1 MLKSERINFLAK
13 KVAPNPLEA
22 TYWIDLT
29 EDPQGTVWKWYDPED
44 NIWKVLLLGNQEGT
58 LDAYTKAESD
68 RIFATNQSVEDL
80 VDIINSKQDQLV
92 SEVNIKTI
100 NGTSILGS
108 GDISIDRGLNQNQ
121 VQDLIDESTKD
132 FITVDETHEY
142 VQEEIAKLKLVVLDK
157 TKLPESIYNLIFNEE
172 VDYSAIEE
180 DLLTTE
186 NQLLYIDPDN
196 GMYRLSYNQVTNQID
211 YVYTTIVQGKVIEQS
226 NSLDDEGLHQNYTIS
241 KDIVLYT
248 DNQHDGITIQCEKN
262 GINREVTL
270 FSRGDGESYLSDDG
284 QYKVIGAINLYT
296 SMDRLPDKL
305 GVLLD
310 NTAIT
315 LDNFNNAKTYLTEL
329 GEPVYL
335 LLTDKYN
342 PTEKEY
348 STIEGNQL
356 HTFYYDNEEDCIYIV
371 EYINPLH
378 QIYSNDNPL
387 GNVVEITKISN
398 TAQAISRRIN
408 RGIYSDS
415 QGFNIQVED
424 NTTDSS
430 TDPNGTTVRRHLNVI
445 TEGNG
450 KDVLFNDG
458 EYRNLQDSI
467 DFSNYLAKDNTES
480 YTPTGPYN
488 PATKK
493 YVDDA
498 ILDLIDSAPSDLDT
512 LRELANAINNDP
524 NFSTTIFNLINELN
538 SKVDDLENQSGST
551 GDSIQQIIEDITNIE
566 GDIVDINNSITNI
579 ENQLGGDGGGTSIT
593 ETITNIQ
600 NNITNIEGD
609 VTDIKQDITEINN
622 ELNSKFELP
631 DGGTTGQVLKKQ
643 EDGSV
648 AWADDEVGES
658 GGTNVQWQ
666 SDLTA
671 GEVIGT
677 LTINGNANVLYAP
690 ESNTDPV
697 TPSTPGLMTPEDKEK
712 LDGIAEGADDVKFA
726 QVLTG
731 GTKIGTI
738 TINGTATDIYAPA
751 GSSGEEGSTVSY
763 TPIVTS
769 GVQLGTIVIDGVSKV
784 IYAPE
789 DAGSDVTWSATQTSG
804 TKIGT
809 LNVDGTDYVLYAPTP
824 TTYNN
829 ATTTQ
834 SGLMSSTD
842 KSKLD
847 GIRAGADSVEWS
859 GALSTGTNIGTLKIN
874 DSSYNLYAPTAGES
888 VAYDQATATILGLV
902 KIGYPESGK
911 NYPVELNSSGQMFV
925 NVPWTDTNTT
935 YSLATT
941 TTDGLMSSEDKTK
954 LDSIS
959 SDYNLPVATTTT
971 LGGVKS
977 TDSPYQATST
987 KKVRH
992 YYNDG
997 DISFHLVGSL
1007 YCSNLTGTSSGD
1019 YFDPV
1024 YGTPAVDKVY
1034 NTPFP
1039 IDDTITDLFPD
1050 NLTYTTCSVAIE
1062 IPGLADEELYENTY
1076 LKVLCNLKS
1085 AAYNQTSNNR
1095 AKDYLV
1101 FADSNSYY
1109 VADFELLSNGIGVTT
1124 FSLKGYIT
1132 PTCINYL
1139 NTHTNVKA
1147 YYVCLCSYK
1156 QVIEDSQYTYSD
1168 AYSNVDFYRRP
1179 SIGNSKITSNTKVTG
1194 YTGIQG
1200 FYDTLQQIDS
1210 TADDCPNLEYVYY
1223 EINNSEAD
1231 TPEVNSYYVTVED
1244 SGKMRVDTPS
1254 AFEYI
1259 TLKQGDEGFTVE
1271 IEDGS
1276 GITEA
1281 YVKVYIPSKYTQKYN
1296 HIKIEDLVVKYSLE
1310 CYDKYHSGMI
1320 VASYKHPIQYGSTW
1334 GEEELIPVY
1343 FAPQGT
1349 LSQPRTIFVNCYKTV
1364 TQATDGGYSA
1374 MMQFSTPQESSYS
1387 LRVITVAQVYMN
1399 LICYN

>member
-315 LDNFNNAKTYLTEL
+315 LDNFNDAKTYLTEL

-398 TAQAISRRIN
+398 TAQVISRRIN

-467 DFSNYLAKDNTES
+467 DFSNYLAKDNTEP

-769 GVQLGTIVIDGVSKV
+769 G
-784 IYAPE
+784 
-789 DAGSDVTWSATQTSG
+789 

-809 LNVDGTDYVLYAPTP
+809 LTIDGAGYDLFAPEVNIEDATQD
-824 TTYNN
+824 N
-829 ATTTQ
+829 A
-834 SGLMSSTD
+834 GLMTPED
-842 KSKLD
+842 KEKLD
-847 GIRAGADSVEWS
+847 GIAAGADNVEWS
-859 GALSTGTNIGTLKIN
+859 SSLSTGTAIGTLKIN
-874 DSSYNLYAPTAGES
+874 DTSYTIYAPTATTSTPYELPIATSTVLGGVKS
-888 VAYDQATATILGLV
+888 VTTGTTANRD
-902 KIGYPESGK
+902 Y
-911 NYPVELNSSGQMFV
+911 NVEVNADGTMKV
-925 NVPWTDTNTT
+925 NVPWVEYNPGESYEVQVPTYKQFILSPQDTEGRVRSATVEGTPKLLFFSVMPIHDYISDEYGDGQGDTT
-935 YSLATT
+935 YVFALNSDYDRWILSVPNQGIKEYGIDGFLRTDYEYNHSGNSVTFSVVDGKTPINDNTVGGVIDLCYVICEIPKSVEAVIQEYTENPYTLPAATSNT
-941 TTDGLMSSEDKTK
+941 LGGIKVGSGLSISGDGTLSSTATG
-954 LDSIS
+954 S
-959 SDYNLPVATTTT
+959 SDYELPAATSTT
-971 LGGVKS
+971 LGGVKIGEGINV
-977 TDSPYQATST
+977 TS
-987 KKVRH
+987 
-992 YYNDG
+992 DG
-997 DISFHLVGSL
+997 TISVTNSGSGSEYVL
-1007 YCSNLTGTSSGD
+1007 PIASNTVLGGVKIGNGID
-1019 YFDPV
+1019 
-1024 YGTPAVDKVY
+1024 
-1034 NTPFP
+1034 
-1039 IDDTITDLFPD
+1039 IDDTGTISVGTPLSTQYVSSKC
-1050 NLTYTTCSVAIE
+1050 NIISQGRNTT
-1062 IPGLADEELYENTY
+1062 NTY
-1076 LKVLCNLKS
+1076 SYEAELSTPFKS
-1085 AAYNQTSNNR
+1085 YS
-1095 AKDYLV
+1095 
-1101 FADSNSYY
+1101 
-1109 VADFELLSNGIGVTT
+1109 VTV
-1124 FSLKGYIT
+1124 G
-1132 PTCINYL
+1132 
-1139 NTHTNVKA
+1139 
-1147 YYVCLCSYK
+1147 
-1156 QVIEDSQYTYSD
+1156 
-1168 AYSNVDFYRRP
+1168 
-1179 SIGNSKITSNTKVTG
+1179 G
-1194 YTGIQG
+1194 YTGKIRSAYLSLNLNTTVGNISMDLDITQPVIYSQSSDFSRHFNQFIWG
-1200 FYDTLQQIDS
+1200 GNPTGEPGLFSTFVLLNKSNMYIDL
-1210 TADDCPNLEYVYY
+1210 T
-1223 EINNSEAD
+1223 INDVTYNNKTYKINSI
-1231 TPEVNSYYVTVED
+1231 T
-1244 SGKMRVDTPS
+1244 S
-1254 AFEYI
+1254 A
-1259 TLKQGDEGFTVE
+1259 
-1271 IEDGS
+1271 
-1276 GITEA
+1276 
-1281 YVKVYIPSKYTQKYN
+1281 N
-1296 HIKIEDLVVKYSLE
+1296 
-1310 CYDKYHSGMI
+1310 
-1320 VASYKHPIQYGSTW
+1320 
-1334 GEEELIPVY
+1334 VY
-1343 FAPQGT
+1343 F
-1349 LSQPRTIFVNCYKTV
+1349 SVERYKV
-1364 TQATDGGYSA
+1364 
-1374 MMQFSTPQESSYS
+1374 
-1387 LRVITVAQVYMN
+1387 
-1399 LICYN
+1399 

>member
-1 MLKSERINFLAK
+1 MLKSEKINFLAK
-13 KVAPNPLEA
+13 KIAPNPLEA

-29 EDPQGTVWKWYDPED
+29 EGPQGTVWKWYDPED

-100 NGTSILGS
+100 NGISILGS

-157 TKLPESIYNLIFNEE
+157 TRLPESIYNLIFNEE

-211 YVYTTIVQGKVIEQS
+211 YVYTTIIQGKVVEQS

-241 KDIVLYT
+241 KDIILYT

-270 FSRGDGESYLSDDG
+270 FTRGDGESYLSDDG
-284 QYKVIGAINLYT
+284 EYKVIGAINLYT

-398 TAQAISRRIN
+398 TAQVISRRIN

-430 TDPNGTTVRRHLNVI
+430 TNPNGTTVRRHLNVI

-467 DFSNYLAKDNTES
+467 DFSNYLAKDNTEP

-609 VTDIKQDITEINN
+609 VTDIKQDIIEINN
-622 ELNSKFELP
+622 ELDSKFELP
-631 DGGTTGQVLKKQ
+631 DGGTVGQVLKKQ

-648 AWADDEVGES
+648 AWADDEVGEDT
-658 GGTNVQWQ
+658 GGTNVQW
-666 SDLTA
+666 SSNLVS

-677 LTINGNANVLYAP
+677 LTIDGSPNTLYAP
-690 ESNTDPV
+690 PSNTDEA
-697 TPSTPGLMTPEDKEK
+697 TPSTPGLMSPEDKEK
-712 LDGIAEGADDVKFA
+712 LDSVAEGADDVQFTSS
-726 QVLTG
+726 LSS
-731 GTKIGTI
+731 GTKVGTI
-738 TINGTATDIYAPA
+738 TINGVNTDIYAPA

-763 TPIVTS
+763 TPV
-769 GVQLGTIVIDGVSKV
+769 V
-784 IYAPE
+784 
-789 DAGSDVTWSATQTSG
+789 TSG

-809 LNVDGTDYVLYAPTP
+809 LTIDGAGYDLFAPEINIEDATQD
-824 TTYNN
+824 N
-829 ATTTQ
+829 A
-834 SGLMSSTD
+834 GLMTPED
-842 KSKLD
+842 KEKLD
-847 GIRAGADSVEWS
+847 GIAENADDVQFVASLIS
-859 GALSTGTNIGTLKIN
+859 GTKIGTITINGQSTDIYSPKIEESGSTVTYTPKVTEGTELGIITIDGSQN
-874 DSSYNLYAPTAGES
+874 TIYSPVLDPVKLTPISKTLSIKDFEVTGES
-888 VAYDQATATILGLV
+888 ENNGQYGIQFSILD
-902 KIGYPESGK
+902 I
-911 NYPVELNSSGQMFV
+911 
-925 NVPWTDTNTT
+925 
-935 YSLATT
+935 
-941 TTDGLMSSEDKTK
+941 TK
-954 LDSIS
+954 EWLQQNILQNAQISIS
-959 SDYNLPVATTTT
+959 YTCSELSEGTQFYTQNINLAGWVAE
-971 LGGVKS
+971 
-977 TDSPYQATST
+977 QAQVQSA
-987 KKVRH
+987 
-992 YYNDG
+992 
-997 DISFHLVGSL
+997 
-1007 YCSNLTGTSSGD
+1007 
-1019 YFDPV
+1019 V
-1024 YGTPAVDKVY
+1024 YGTTFARHSTAFNRIHLADYQINFHQYDNELILGIILYIAK
-1034 NTPFP
+1034 
-1039 IDDTITDLFPD
+1039 TDLTKLR
-1050 NLTYTTCSVAIE
+1050 LTEFKGI
-1062 IPGLADEELYENTY
+1062 
-1076 LKVLCNLKS
+1076 VL
-1085 AAYNQTSNNR
+1085 
-1095 AKDYLV
+1095 
-1101 FADSNSYY
+1101 
-1109 VADFELLSNGIGVTT
+1109 
-1124 FSLKGYIT
+1124 
-1132 PTCINYL
+1132 
-1139 NTHTNVKA
+1139 
-1147 YYVCLCSYK
+1147 
-1156 QVIEDSQYTYSD
+1156 
-1168 AYSNVDFYRRP
+1168 
-1179 SIGNSKITSNTKVTG
+1179 
-1194 YTGIQG
+1194 
-1200 FYDTLQQIDS
+1200 
-1210 TADDCPNLEYVYY
+1210 
-1223 EINNSEAD
+1223 
-1231 TPEVNSYYVTVED
+1231 
-1244 SGKMRVDTPS
+1244 
-1254 AFEYI
+1254 
-1259 TLKQGDEGFTVE
+1259 
-1271 IEDGS
+1271 
-1276 GITEA
+1276 
-1281 YVKVYIPSKYTQKYN
+1281 
-1296 HIKIEDLVVKYSLE
+1296 
-1310 CYDKYHSGMI
+1310 
-1320 VASYKHPIQYGSTW
+1320 
-1334 GEEELIPVY
+1334 
-1343 FAPQGT
+1343 
-1349 LSQPRTIFVNCYKTV
+1349 
-1364 TQATDGGYSA
+1364 
-1374 MMQFSTPQESSYS
+1374 SYS
-1387 LRVITVAQVYMN
+1387 YINITN
-1399 LICYN
+1399 

>member
-315 LDNFNNAKTYLTEL
+315 LDNFNDAKTYLTEL

-398 TAQAISRRIN
+398 TAQVISRRIN

-467 DFSNYLAKDNTES
+467 DFSNYLAKDNTEP

-769 GVQLGTIVIDGVSKV
+769 G
-784 IYAPE
+784 
-789 DAGSDVTWSATQTSG
+789 

-809 LNVDGTDYVLYAPTP
+809 LTIDGAGYDLFAPEVNIEDATQD
-824 TTYNN
+824 N
-829 ATTTQ
+829 A
-834 SGLMSSTD
+834 GLMTPED
-842 KSKLD
+842 KEKLD
-847 GIRAGADSVEWS
+847 GIAAGADNVEWS
-859 GALSTGTNIGTLKIN
+859 SSLSTGTAIGTLKIN
-874 DSSYNLYAPTAGES
+874 DTSYTIYAPTATTSTPYELPIATSTVLGGVKS
-888 VAYDQATATILGLV
+888 VTTGTTANRDYNVEVNADGTMKVNVPWTDTNTTYNDATTSSRGLMTSAMVTKLNGIANNANNYSLPTATSTTLGGV
-902 KIGYPESGK
+902 KIGYTESGK
-911 NYPVELNSSGQMFV
+911 NYPVELNSNGQMFV

-935 YSLATT
+935 YSAGIGLTLSAGSIPTFNHANYTSATT
-941 TTDGLMSSEDKTK
+941 VGSESSPSWGGTFAIPRITVNAQGHITSLTTSNITMPSGSASGNVAGLMTGGTQSFNGTKTFTGSVVISNTTAATSATTGALQVKGGIGCNGAIYAATGFYVTSAREEKEDIEDTHIDGLDVINKTK
-954 LDSIS
+954 IVDYHYINDPEKQDRIGFIADDSDAILLNKGGNKV
-959 SDYNLPVATTTT
+959 DLYNA
-971 LGGVKS
+971 
-977 TDSPYQATST
+977 
-987 KKVRH
+987 
-992 YYNDG
+992 
-997 DISFHLVGSL
+997 
-1007 YCSNLTGTSSGD
+1007 
-1019 YFDPV
+1019 
-1024 YGTPAVDKVY
+1024 
-1034 NTPFP
+1034 
-1039 IDDTITDLFPD
+1039 
-1050 NLTYTTCSVAIE
+1050 
-1062 IPGLADEELYENTY
+1062 
-1076 LKVLCNLKS
+1076 
-1085 AAYNQTSNNR
+1085 
-1095 AKDYLV
+1095 
-1101 FADSNSYY
+1101 
-1109 VADFELLSNGIGVTT
+1109 IGVIMK
-1124 FSLKGYIT
+1124 SIQQ
-1132 PTCINYL
+1132 L
-1139 NTHTNVKA
+1139 NN
-1147 YYVCLCSYK
+1147 
-1156 QVIEDSQYTYSD
+1156 
-1168 AYSNVDFYRRP
+1168 
-1179 SIGNSKITSNTKVTG
+1179 
-1194 YTGIQG
+1194 
-1200 FYDTLQQIDS
+1200 
-1210 TADDCPNLEYVYY
+1210 
-1223 EINNSEAD
+1223 
-1231 TPEVNSYYVTVED
+1231 
-1244 SGKMRVDTPS
+1244 
-1254 AFEYI
+1254 
-1259 TLKQGDEGFTVE
+1259 
-1271 IEDGS
+1271 
-1276 GITEA
+1276 
-1281 YVKVYIPSKYTQKYN
+1281 
-1296 HIKIEDLVVKYSLE
+1296 KIETLE
-1310 CYDKYHSGMI
+1310 KKLY
-1320 VASYKHPIQYGSTW
+1320 
-1334 GEEELIPVY
+1334 
-1343 FAPQGT
+1343 
-1349 LSQPRTIFVNCYKTV
+1349 
-1364 TQATDGGYSA
+1364 
-1374 MMQFSTPQESSYS
+1374 
-1387 LRVITVAQVYMN
+1387 
-1399 LICYN
+1399 

>member
-315 LDNFNNAKTYLTEL
+315 LDNFNDAKTYLTEL

-387 GNVVEITKISN
+387 GNVVEVTKISN
-398 TAQAISRRIN
+398 TAQVISRRIN

-467 DFSNYLAKDNTES
+467 DFSNYLAKDNTEP

-493 YVDDA
+493 YVDTEIA
-498 ILDLIDSAPSDLDT
+498 DLINSAPATLDT
-512 LRELANAINNDP
+512 LKELADAIGNDP
-524 NFSTTIFNLINELN
+524 NFATTVVTLIGTKEDHINVGEVADLLTDNKTIVPAINELELQVVQAQ
-538 SKVDDLENQSGST
+538 KDVDDLQEYL
-551 GDSIQQIIEDITNIE
+551 E
-566 GDIVDINNSITNI
+566 GDEFKQYI
-579 ENQLGGDGGGTSIT
+579 ENLVEESIGEDQGWQPPTSGDGTKFLDDSGVFD
-593 ETITNIQ
+593 TIKIR
-600 NNITNIEGD
+600 D
-609 VTDIKQDITEINN
+609 VQGLT
-622 ELNSKFELP
+622 
-631 DGGTTGQVLKKQ
+631 TTGSGNIWL
-643 EDGSV
+643 
-648 AWADDEVGES
+648 ADNGVY
-658 GGTNVQWQ
+658 TN
-666 SDLTA
+666 
-671 GEVIGT
+671 
-677 LTINGNANVLYAP
+677 P
-690 ESNTDPV
+690 FP
-697 TPSTPGLMTPEDKEK
+697 
-712 LDGIAEGADDVKFA
+712 DVSEE
-726 QVLTG
+726 QVLTILPNQIVSSKPVQIMNVV
-731 GTKIGTI
+731 TEETQEY
-738 TINGTATDIYAPA
+738 TA
-751 GSSGEEGSTVSY
+751 E
-763 TPIVTS
+763 
-769 GVQLGTIVIDGVSKV
+769 
-784 IYAPE
+784 
-789 DAGSDVTWSATQTSG
+789 
-804 TKIGT
+804 T
-809 LNVDGTDYVLYAPTP
+809 LNAEYH
-824 TTYNN
+824 N
-829 ATTTQ
+829 
-834 SGLMSSTD
+834 
-842 KSKLD
+842 K
-847 GIRAGADSVEWS
+847 
-859 GALSTGTNIGTLKIN
+859 
-874 DSSYNLYAPTAGES
+874 
-888 VAYDQATATILGLV
+888 
-902 KIGYPESGK
+902 
-911 NYPVELNSSGQMFV
+911 PV
-925 NVPWTDTNTT
+925 
-935 YSLATT
+935 
-941 TTDGLMSSEDKTK
+941 
-954 LDSIS
+954 
-959 SDYNLPVATTTT
+959 
-971 LGGVKS
+971 
-977 TDSPYQATST
+977 
-987 KKVRH
+987 
-992 YYNDG
+992 
-997 DISFHLVGSL
+997 
-1007 YCSNLTGTSSGD
+1007 
-1019 YFDPV
+1019 
-1024 YGTPAVDKVY
+1024 
-1034 NTPFP
+1034 
-1039 IDDTITDLFPD
+1039 
-1050 NLTYTTCSVAIE
+1050 
-1062 IPGLADEELYENTY
+1062 
-1076 LKVLCNLKS
+1076 
-1085 AAYNQTSNNR
+1085 
-1095 AKDYLV
+1095 
-1101 FADSNSYY
+1101 
-1109 VADFELLSNGIGVTT
+1109 
-1124 FSLKGYIT
+1124 
-1132 PTCINYL
+1132 
-1139 NTHTNVKA
+1139 
-1147 YYVCLCSYK
+1147 
-1156 QVIEDSQYTYSD
+1156 
-1168 AYSNVDFYRRP
+1168 
-1179 SIGNSKITSNTKVTG
+1179 
-1194 YTGIQG
+1194 
-1200 FYDTLQQIDS
+1200 
-1210 TADDCPNLEYVYY
+1210 
-1223 EINNSEAD
+1223 
-1231 TPEVNSYYVTVED
+1231 
-1244 SGKMRVDTPS
+1244 
-1254 AFEYI
+1254 
-1259 TLKQGDEGFTVE
+1259 GFTVNQY
-1271 IEDGS
+1271 ILG
-1276 GITEA
+1276 
-1281 YVKVYIPSKYTQKYN
+1281 KVFQKVSNTGVWISYN
-1296 HIKIEDLVVKYSLE
+1296 VSTVV
-1310 CYDKYHSGMI
+1310 
-1320 VASYKHPIQYGSTW
+1320 
-1334 GEEELIPVY
+1334 
-1343 FAPQGT
+1343 
-1349 LSQPRTIFVNCYKTV
+1349 
-1364 TQATDGGYSA
+1364 
-1374 MMQFSTPQESSYS
+1374 
-1387 LRVITVAQVYMN
+1387 
-1399 LICYN
+1399 